1 MVSSPTKRGSPSFF
15 SFVFYLKKCFL
26 PSPSLGMLYH
36 ILWWRMLLVRHIVFY
51 FRDNQQPFTM
61 NEETWLNF

>member
-1 MVSSPTKRGSPSFF
+1 
-15 SFVFYLKKCFL
+15 
-26 PSPSLGMLYH
+26 MLYH